1 MFSGIA
7 YPGQCLNSDATP
19 CTSNP
24 ERRTRMELEQFFK
37 EEKIDLFSEV
47 SLDDLSGNDRS
58 SVLEFLPAARS
69 VIVLG
74 KEVPVAVYAMDAKE
88 KTRAMYRIAELLDA
102 TARSLAGHLNAA
114 QFPSLPVPLLFPV
127 RIVDDRVQG
136 LVRLKQIAATA
147 GLGSIGKNTLLL
159 THQFGPRVVLS
170 GVVTARPA
178 QNSGGFKKPESQ
190 LCTGCE
196 RCIRACPEHAIG
208 LDGVDAFRCR
218 AVSAWVPEFLIPAA
232 KWMLRRTLLL
242 RIVAPLVPWIARNT
256 TMPCSLCVTECP
268 GFAGDEGKGKV
279 SGYRQKF

>member
-1 MFSGIA
+1 
-7 YPGQCLNSDATP
+7 
-19 CTSNP
+19 
-24 ERRTRMELEQFFK
+24 MELEQFFK
-37 EEKIDLFSEV
+37 EKGVDLFSEV
-47 SLDDLSGNDRS
+47 SLDDLSDKDRL

-69 VIVLG
+69 VIVFG
-74 KEVPVAVYAMDAKE
+74 SEVPVAVYAMAAKE
-88 KTRAMYRIAELLDA
+88 KTRETYRIAEVLDA
-102 TARSLAGHLNAA
+102 AASSLAGRLNAE
-114 QFPSLPVPLLFPV
+114 QFPTLRVPLLSPV

-136 LVRLKQIAATA
+136 LVRLKQIAAIA

-178 QNSGGFKKPESQ
+178 HNSNGFKKPESR

-208 LDGVDAFRCR
+208 PDGVDAFRCKT
-218 AVSAWVPEFLIPAA
+218 VSAWVPEFFIPAA

-268 GFAGDEGKGKV
+268 ACAGDERKGKV
-279 SGYRQKF
+279 SDHGQIS